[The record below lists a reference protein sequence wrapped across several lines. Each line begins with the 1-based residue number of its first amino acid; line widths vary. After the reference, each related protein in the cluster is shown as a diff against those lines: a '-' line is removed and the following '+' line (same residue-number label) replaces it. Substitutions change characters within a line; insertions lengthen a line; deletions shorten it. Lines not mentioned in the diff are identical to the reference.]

1 MRVQM
6 RLSQEARIIP
16 EAMKLNTLKSEGI
29 NLTFSD
35 IFNRICS
42 KLKTDYLNIDW
53 LKVYNHTEYEGII
66 NHYTSINPTAL
77 SLNDDSI
84 DLITNLITI
93 FNKELEMQ
101 RTVYKSF
108 VVRMI
113 LKSYVLKQDNHKIYF

>member
-6 RLSQEARIIP
+6 RLSQEARIIL
-16 EAMKLNTLKSEGI
+16 EEMKLNTLKSEGI

-35 IFNRICS
+35 IFNKICS
-42 KLKTDYLNIDW
+42 ELKTDYLNIDW

-77 SLNDDSI
+77 SLDENSI
-84 DLITNLITI
+84 NLINDLITL
-93 FNKELEMQ
+93 FNEQLEMK

-113 LKSYVLKQDNHKIYF
+113 LKAYVLKQDKHKIYF

>member
-6 RLSQEARIIP
+6 RLSQEARIIL
-16 EAMKLNTLKSEGI
+16 EEMKLITLKSEGI

-42 KLKTDYLNIDW
+42 ELKTDYLNIDW
-53 LKVYNHTEYEGII
+53 LKVYNHTEYESII
-66 NHYTSINPTAL
+66 DHYTSINPTAL

-84 DLITNLITI
+84 ELITNLITI
-93 FNKELEMQ
+93 FNKQLEMQ

-113 LKSYVLKQDNHKIYF
+113 LKAYVLKQDKHKIYF

>member
-1 MRVQM
+1 M
-6 RLSQEARIIP
+6 RLSQEARIIL
-16 EAMKLNTLKSEGI
+16 EEMKLITLKSEGI

-42 KLKTDYLNIDW
+42 ELKTDYLNIDW
-53 LKVYNHTEYEGII
+53 LKVYNHTEYESII
-66 NHYTSINPTAL
+66 DHYTSINPTAL

-84 DLITNLITI
+84 ELITNLITI
-93 FNKELEMQ
+93 FNKQLEMQ

-113 LKSYVLKQDNHKIYF
+113 LKAYVLKQDKHKIYF